1 MMLAII
7 ILLLLI
13 AFAARAGLSYVAQ
26 YRVNAA
32 IDGWQLSLNKKSSL
46 DDWQNMLSSLETM
59 LEFDGRNPDLHN
71 AKARLYAYRAARID
85 TDRGQRSEDYKQ
97 AMQGYRTVIALR
109 PAWPYGYVNLLYA
122 KVFNG
127 ELDAEMQHSLLRAIK
142 LSPWEKNTLP
152 DIVKVAVFVW
162 PGLDMQSKKI
172 TKAYLLQASEKRRG
186 EFEKALISSQL
197 KDYFCQTIVK
207 TDRLTLCQ
215 AAS

>member
-1 MMLAII
+1 MMVAII

-13 AFAARAGLSYVAQ
+13 GFSARAGLSYVAQ

-32 IDGWQLSLNKKSSL
+32 IDRWQLSSDKKTSL
-46 DDWQNMLSSLETM
+46 SDWQNLFASLETM
-59 LEFDGRNPDLHN
+59 LAIDGGNPDLHN
-71 AKARLYAYRAARID
+71 AKARLYAYRAGKID
-85 TDRGQRSEDYKQ
+85 TDSGQRSEDYKQ

-162 PGLDMQSKKI
+162 PSLDMESKKVA
-172 TKAYLLQASEKRRG
+172 KAYLLEASEKRRG
-186 EFEKALISSQL
+186 EFEKALKSSQL

-215 AAS
+215 PAS